1 MSIVNRLFVILSV
14 IMAGV
19 LVSCKPGTPEQFIQP
34 DEMEDILVDVH
45 IARAVAMENSSDREL
60 QRELL
65 LDAVFRKHGVTRE
78 HFDSSLVYY
87 YTRADR
93 FDDIYSRV
101 SSRLEE
107 QAMALGATEG
117 EIGKFSSLNASGD
130 TANIW
135 PSSSM
140 LVMLPAP
147 PYNRVDFVL
156 EADSTYQIGDTFLL
170 QFMADFVYQSGTK
183 DCQIYV
189 AIEMAD
195 TTVARQMRCTYS
207 GLNQLRI
214 ESLPKKEIKVIRGFL
229 YLAGSAESSS
239 SQRLLF
245 VNNIQFIRF
254 HHHETTQTVPT
265 DSVQPV
271 VDTPKPIITPIS
283 SRDTVRSSRS
293 VLSSERRA
301 PANRMVQRIDSVK
314 ARH

>member
-1 MSIVNRLFVILSV
+1 MNRLFVILSV
-14 IMAGV
+14 IVVGV
-19 LVSCKPGTPEQFIQP
+19 LVSCKPGTPKQFIQP
-34 DEMEDILVDVH
+34 DEMEDLLVDIH
-45 IARAVAMENSSDREL
+45 IARAMAMENPSDREL

-65 LDAVFRKHGVTRE
+65 LDAVFRKHGVSRE

-101 SSRLEE
+101 SSRLEDY
-107 QAMALGATEG
+107 ALALGATEG
-117 EIGKFSSLNASGD
+117 EIGKFSSLNATGD

-135 PSSSM
+135 SSSSM
-140 LVMLPAP
+140 LVMLPVP

-156 EADSTYQIGDTFLL
+156 EADSSYQMGDTFLM

-189 AIEMAD
+189 AVEMSD
-195 TTVARQMRCTYS
+195 TTVIRQMRCTYS

-214 ESLPKKEIKVIRGFL
+214 ESLPKKDIKQIRGFL
-229 YLAGSAESSS
+229 YLAVNTESSS

-254 HHHETTQTVPT
+254 HHHETSQVVQT
-265 DSVQPV
+265 DSVQSV
-271 VDTPKPIITPIS
+271 IDTPQPLIAPIS
-283 SRDTVRSSRS
+283 SRDTSGSGRKI
-293 VLSSERRA
+293 LSSERRA
-301 PANRMVQRIDSVK
+301 PANRMVQRIDSIK
-314 ARH
+314 ARR